1 MLKNLR
7 SQLVAAKSITILGHH
22 NADPDAICS
31 MIAFKNLYA
40 SINPE
45 GRVVFVCDDISKVAK
60 QVMVTFDSSI
70 EVITSIDHESDLFVL
85 LDANSK
91 YQLGPYLEQTFDF
104 PEKTIVID
112 HHEENPDIGNIAD
125 FVMVQSDRFSTCEII
140 VNIFRALNVEISSKM
155 ANLLLTGMLYDT
167 RRFYY
172 ADRDT
177 INTALYLIDTG
188 AEYATC
194 IESLI
199 IRPDRSER
207 IARLKAAGRLR
218 LNVIGDWIIA
228 TSKIGAY
235 EASACRGIIDLGADV
250 AIIGGKPAKRVVR
263 LSSRSTSEFSKE
275 TGINLGTDVMEPLG
289 GLIGGEGG
297 GHANAAGANGCQNL
311 DEALN
316 RSVELI
322 RERIEK
328 QDRSNQVSQ

>member
-1 MLKNLR
+1 LKGLR
-7 SQLVAAKSITILGHH
+7 SQLAAAKSIMILGHH

-31 MIAFKNLYA
+31 MIAFSYLYN

-45 GRVVFVCDDISKVAK
+45 GQVTFVCDDISKVSK
-60 QVMVTFDSSI
+60 KVMDTFDSSI
-70 EVITSIDHESDLFVL
+70 EALTTIDHESDLFVL

-91 YQLGPYLEQTFDF
+91 YQLGPELEQLFDF
-104 PEKTIVID
+104 PDRTIVID
-112 HHEENPDIGNIAD
+112 HHEENPDVSNIAD
-125 FVMVQSDRFSTCEII
+125 FVLVQSDRFSTCEILVDLFKRLKVKI
-140 VNIFRALNVEISSKM
+140 TPKTAS
-155 ANLLLTGMLYDT
+155 LLLTGMLYDT

-172 ADRDT
+172 ADRNT
-177 INTALYLIDTG
+177 INTALHLIDAG
-188 AEYATC
+188 ANYSKC

-199 IRPDRSER
+199 IRPDKSER

-218 LNVIGDWIIA
+218 VNIIDDWVIA

-250 AIIGGKPAKRVVR
+250 AIIGGRPTKGIVR

-275 TGINLGTDVMEPLG
+275 TGINLGTDVMEPIG
-289 GLIGGEGG
+289 VLIGGEGG
-297 GHANAAGANGCQNL
+297 GHANAAGANGFQNL

-322 RERIEK
+322 REILETK
-328 QDRSNQVSQ
+328 DGSNQVS

>member
-1 MLKNLR
+1 MLKGLK
-7 SQLVAAKSITILGHH
+7 SQLAAAKSITVLGHH

-31 MIAFKNLYA
+31 MIAFNNLYT

-45 GRVVFVCDDISKVAK
+45 GQVVFVCDDISRVAK
-60 QVMVTFDSSI
+60 QVMETFGSSI
-70 EVITSIDHESDLFVL
+70 EVLTSIDHDSDLIVL

-91 YQLGPYLEQTFDF
+91 YQLGPDLEQMLDF

-125 FVMVQSDRFSTCEII
+125 FVMVRSDRFSTCEII
-140 VNIFRALNVEISSKM
+140 VDLFRSLNIEISSKT

-172 ADRDT
+172 ADKDT
-177 INTALYLIDTG
+177 INAALHLIDVG

-218 LNVIGDWIIA
+218 LNVIGDWILA

-250 AIIGGKPAKRVVR
+250 AIIGGKPVKGVVR

-289 GLIGGEGG
+289 ALIGGEGG
-297 GHANAAGANGCQNL
+297 GHANAAGANGHQNL

-322 RERIEK
+322 REIIEK